1 MATRLPH
8 ELCLNIIECIS
19 TNRKNCLRQAALVCC
34 AWTAPAQRLL
44 FRVIFLYLS
53 RPFTL
58 SGATRKFTPLERV
71 IFLAQNPR
79 LASYVTAFGLTGAS
93 VDERI
98 DMARL
103 AAAVF
108 PNVERLRVSDGEPTV
123 FNAILHVFPL
133 VKTLDWLPSVTSS
146 SSGDAIWVPVEG
158 RLSSIRL
165 VCRNRRIPFANL
177 LLRELE
183 YTSSRETLHCLYIKV
198 FHGSTSS
205 WMECLRHLE
214 VFSNL
219 RRMTLF
225 FPDDLSSSQTAD
237 LVDDPG
243 KHVLRDPSC
252 RHDNH

>member
-1 MATRLPH
+1 MAARLSH
-8 ELCLNIIECIS
+8 ELCLKIIKYIS
-19 TNRKNCLRQAALVCC
+19 TNRKKCLHQVALVCR

-44 FRVIFLYLS
+44 FRVIFLYLFGS
-53 RPFTL
+53 FTL
-58 SGATRKFTPLERV
+58 SGATRKFTPLERI
-71 IFLAQNPR
+71 IFLARHPR
-79 LASYVTAFGLTGAS
+79 IASYVTVFGLMGAS
-93 VDERI
+93 VDEKI

-133 VKTLDWLPSVTSS
+133 VKTLDWLPPVTSS

-183 YTSSRETLHCLYIKV
+183 YTSSRETLQCLYMKT
-198 FHGSTSS
+198 FHESMSS
-205 WMECLRHLE
+205 WMECLRDLE

-219 RRMTLF
+219 RRLTLF
-225 FPDDLSSSQTAD
+225 FPDDLSSSQTGD
-237 LVDDPG
+237 LVDNPG
-243 KHVLRDPSC
+243 KHVLQDSSC
-252 RHDNH
+252 RHDKH